1 MYILNILSVVK
12 KMIVKEVKY
21 FIFQNYYGRI
31 GFTKKNSCHSIKHQK
46 KKYLLAT
53 KSIKK
58 YLMLVMLITQQPKPI
73 ENPNS
78 IDIKSVT
85 IEHPKTYL
93 KFSKAIKHMKKF
105 P

>member
-1 MYILNILSVVK
+1 
-12 KMIVKEVKY
+12 
-21 FIFQNYYGRI
+21 
-31 GFTKKNSCHSIKHQK
+31 
-46 KKYLLAT
+46 
-53 KSIKK
+53 
-58 YLMLVMLITQQPKPI
+58 MLVMLITQQLKPI

-93 KFSKAIKHMKKF
+93 KFSNAIKHMKKF

>member
-1 MYILNILSVVK
+1 MYILNILSAVK

-31 GFTKKNSCHSIKHQK
+31 GFTKKSSCHSIKHQK

-58 YLMLVMLITQQPKPI
+58 YLMLVMLITQQPK
-73 ENPNS
+73 
-78 IDIKSVT
+78 T

>member
-1 MYILNILSVVK
+1 
-12 KMIVKEVKY
+12 
-21 FIFQNYYGRI
+21 
-31 GFTKKNSCHSIKHQK
+31 
-46 KKYLLAT
+46 
-53 KSIKK
+53 
-58 YLMLVMLITQQPKPI
+58 MLVMLITQQPKPI

-105 P
+105 PQ

>member
-1 MYILNILSVVK
+1 MYILNILSAVK

-58 YLMLVMLITQQPKPI
+58 ISHASNANYST
-73 ENPNS
+73 
-78 IDIKSVT
+78 T
-85 IEHPKTYL
+85 KTYR
-93 KFSKAIKHMKKF
+93 KPKQH
-105 P
+105 